1 MNKPN
6 PNNLVNPVV
15 SDVTSNS
22 VKYVNDGSKVVEFGG
37 DSGIVEIKDTVTVSD
52 DNTYDKHVLTE
63 TQNDG
68 EENIIGE
75 FIVGANQITSLV
87 VSSDDNNNN
96 IITVNY
102 INQSGDAGSYELTLP
117 K

>member
-15 SDVTSNS
+15 SDVTSKS
-22 VKYVNDGSKVVEFGG
+22 VKYANDGSKLVNFGG
-37 DSGIVEIKDTVTVSD
+37 DSGTVEIKDTITISG

-63 TQNDG
+63 TQNGGD
-68 EENIIGE
+68 ENIISS
-75 FIVGANQITSLV
+75 FILGANQITSLV
-87 VSSDDNNNN
+87 VSSFDTYNT
-96 IITVNY
+96 ITVNY
-102 INQSGDAGSYELTLP
+102 IDQYESPGSYELILP

>member
-15 SDVTSNS
+15 EDVTSDS
-22 VKYVNDGSKVVEFGG
+22 VKYVNDGSKKVEFGG
-37 DSGIVEIKDTVTVSD
+37 DSGIVEIKDTVTVSED
-52 DNTYDKHVLTE
+52 KTYDKHVLTE

-68 EENIIGE
+68 TENTIGE

-87 VSSDDNNNN
+87 VSSDNSNN

-102 INQSGDAGSYELTLP
+102 IDQSGAVGSYQLTLP